1 MEIGCNVVPFGG
13 QELEEVLEYL
23 SGLGAEA
30 VELGSGGVLGQDFLP
45 RDEYLDNPDKQAE
58 LLDTLDEYG
67 FYISSLSAHD
77 NPLHP
82 DEEKAEQ
89 SDRDLRESIE
99 LADQL
104 GVDVVNAFSGLPAGG
119 PNDEVPNWITA
130 PWPSEHNEAWQWQW
144 EEVTVPYWQ
153 DLAEHAA
160 DHDVKVGIEMH
171 PNMMIYE
178 PTGLIGLRE
187 ETNEYIGANL
197 DPSQLFW
204 HGIDIPETIRY
215 LGEHDAIHHFH
226 AKDSKLNPPVS
237 KLKGVQDPKMYTK
250 EPERS
255 WLFRTIGYGH
265 GEQEWKNIVSEL
277 RMAGYDG
284 ALSVEH
290 EDSLTGTREGI
301 EKSIDVLRRAI
312 FETQPGD
319 AFWAEGNLN
328 E

>member
-1 MEIGCNVVPFGG
+1 MEIGCNVVPFGD
-13 QELEEVLEYL
+13 QTLEEVLEYL
-23 SGLGAEA
+23 DGLGAEA

-58 LLDTLDEYG
+58 LHQTLDDYG
-67 FYISSLSAHD
+67 FHISALSTHD

-89 SDRDLRESIE
+89 SDTDLRESIR

-104 GVDVVNAFSGLPAGG
+104 DVDVVCAFSGLPAGG
-119 PNDEVPNWITA
+119 PDDNVPNWITA
-130 PWPSEHNEAWQWQW
+130 PWPSEHNEAWRWQW
-144 EEVTVPYWQ
+144 EEKTVPYWQ
-153 DLAEHAA
+153 EIGDLAAE
-160 DHDVKVGIEMH
+160 HDVKIGIEMH

-178 PTGLIGLRE
+178 PTGLIDLRE

-204 HGIDIPETIRY
+204 HGVDIPETIRY

-226 AKDSKLNPPVS
+226 AKDSKLNEPVS

-265 GEQEWKNIVSEL
+265 GEQYWKNIVSEL

-284 ALSVEH
+284 TLSVEH
-290 EDSLTGTREGI
+290 EDSLTSTREGI
-301 EKSIDVLRRAI
+301 EKSMDVLNRAV
-312 FETQPGD
+312 FETEPGE
-319 AFWAEGNLN
+319 AFWAEGSLN

>member
-1 MEIGCNVVPFGG
+1 MEIGVNVVPFGG

-23 SGLGAEA
+23 SELGAEA

-45 RDEYLDNPDKQAE
+45 REEYLDNPDKQAE
-58 LLDTLDEYG
+58 LLDTIDEHG
-67 FYISSLSAHD
+67 FYISSLSTHD

-89 SDRDLRESIE
+89 SDRDLRESIR
-99 LADQL
+99 LADQM
-104 GVDVVNAFSGLPAGG
+104 GIDVVNAFSGLPAGG

-144 EEVTVPYWQ
+144 EDVTVPYWQ

-160 DHDVKVGIEMH
+160 KHDVKVGIEMH

-178 PTGLIGLRE
+178 PTGLIDLRQ

-237 KLKGVQDPKMYTK
+237 KLKGVQDPKLYTK

-301 EKSIDVLRRAI
+301 EKSIEVLRRVI
-312 FETQPGD
+312 FETQPGE
-319 AFWAEGNLN
+319 AFWAEGDLN